1 METSIEINL
10 EDKICDFV
18 RKYDLYE
25 DYNENIKFQINTNKK
40 VFLNSVINDYENIIK
55 DINELYNELLLINF
69 EEKFNDYIKIVK
81 EFTLKDK
88 NFYKILYEKSEYIF
102 INGDLKDIKQYIKLN
117 PELSTKKI
125 ILSGIYKLEN
135 KKTEKVKDMF
145 YNEDNIYIKLE
156 GNEELITIKE
166 LDATLNKIDEMVLQV
181 KRYDF
186 SPIEQLFYVYD
197 KVRDKVYIKESDN
210 EDNSVSR
217 DLTKVLLGDKI
228 VCKGYANIFNA
239 ILRKLGFKSDIYC
252 IIKKELVDGKRVGHA
267 RNIVLLN
274 DKKYNINGI
283 YFFDT
288 TWDCKRNTYD
298 NSFLYSYK
306 YFAKTKNDMENFKR
320 GKYIDYTLPFYDE
333 NLITNF
339 IDVVNNE
346 GLGNVSDN
354 IIETINYL
362 SKFIEGKKLIT
373 PLMKIENDI
382 NFPND
387 MRVKFNLSETID
399 KLMYYDEL
407 FNKPIVADILLKVL
421 YNVRK
426 NEYYEDE
433 IKYPFDLNSLY
444 CTVINSNWIFKS
456 NTSSLLM
463 AIFGCEVSK
472 NLKDDTI
479 INTNKFIKNNELDK
493 KIETIKLSKTLR
505 KVLEQKEINK

>member
-10 EDKICDFV
+10 EDKVCDFEK
-18 RKYDLYE
+18 KYDLYE
-25 DYNENIKFQINTNKK
+25 DYNGNIKFQITTNKRET
-40 VFLNSVINDYENIIK
+40 LNSVINDYENIIK
-55 DINELYNELLLINF
+55 NISELYNELITINF
-69 EEKFNDYIKIVK
+69 DDRFNDYIKIVK
-81 EFTLKDK
+81 DFLNKDK
-88 NFYKILYEKSEYIF
+88 KFYKDLYEKSEYIF
-102 INGDLKDIKQYIKLN
+102 ISGALKDIKQYIKLN
-117 PELSTKKI
+117 PELKTKKI

-135 KKTEKVKDMF
+135 SKVEKVRDMF

-166 LDATLNKIDEMVLQV
+166 LDATLKKIDEMVLQV
-181 KRYDF
+181 KKYDF
-186 SPIEQLFYVYD
+186 SPLEQLFYVYD
-197 KVRDKVYIKESDN
+197 KVRDKIYVKENDN
-210 EDNSVSR
+210 EDNSISR

-239 ILRKLGFKSDIYC
+239 ILKKLGFKTDLYC
-252 IIKKELVDGKRVGHA
+252 IIKKELVNGKRVGHA

-274 DKKYNINGI
+274 DKKYAINGV
-283 YFFDT
+283 YFDT
-288 TWDCKRNTYD
+288 TWDCKRNVGD

-306 YFAKTKNDMENFKR
+306 YFAKTKNDMEYFDQ

-333 NLITNF
+333 NMVLNF
-339 IDVVNNE
+339 IETIENE
-346 GLGNVSDN
+346 GLEKVSDN

-362 SKFIEGKKLIT
+362 SKFIDGKTLIT

-382 NFPND
+382 KFTND
-387 MRVKFNLSETID
+387 MRTKFDSNKTID
-399 KLMYYDEL
+399 KLISYDDL
-407 FNKPIVADILLKVL
+407 FNKPIVADILLKAL

-444 CTVINSNWIFKS
+444 STVINSNWIFKS
-456 NTSSLLM
+456 NASSLLM

-479 INTNKFIKNNELDK
+479 INVNKFINNNEIDR

-505 KVLEQKEINK
+505 KVLDKKEIKK